1 MLGFK
6 NNMKSLFFL
15 VSNRKEVF
23 YYIFAIGFV
32 AHGFA
37 FFNECFS
44 HDSVNFNIFA
54 ESIGL
59 GRWGQSIFYYIRGK
73 VVSPTLIGVL
83 SLGILS
89 LATVFLL
96 DLYEIKKKW
105 PVIVVCG
112 TLVTSF
118 VMTSITATYIF
129 FLDVFMLA
137 FLFSIVSLHILKYCK
152 HFVQKIV
159 FASMF
164 LCLSLS
170 LYQPYFQVFT
180 LLCCLLV
187 LFSCINRISFKKILN
202 DILIYLLV
210 IGLSLILYKLSVI
223 ISLKVSS
230 INSLSLGYN
239 SIKDVE
245 KFQSVGQLLGL
256 IIKSPIY
263 LIEKII
269 QHPTYIGNTAKFLI
283 LIINFCIALYLIYRQ
298 TKTTKLRFFFSCFIF
313 ICAVPF
319 FGNTVYVISKG
330 YMDDT
335 MMNSYIIVMFVP
347 LLIAI
352 NTANY
357 CELSIKSRNSLIA
370 IVCFNLGIL
379 IFSNLVY
386 SNQAYLKKELESKSS
401 LTIASRIL
409 DRIESLPGFESNKT
423 GVCFIGNANLNPY
436 FKVERY
442 NIGNDKNIVRGLGN
456 FVSFTYDTNKYFRSI
471 MGINLPYCDSKKIDI
486 EYVQRMSLFPSAD
499 SVQMIDNQV
508 LVKLGNTST
517 KKTTLGNSKNKLKS
531 ACKKS
536 FMNCLQEIYNIY

>member
-1 MLGFK
+1 MRNLI
-6 NNMKSLFFL
+6 NS
-15 VSNRKEVF
+15 VYNRKNVIF
-23 YYIFAIGFV
+23 YIFSIGLV

-44 HDSVNFNIFA
+44 HDSVNFDIF
-54 ESIGL
+54 SDSLGL
-59 GRWGQSIFYYIRGK
+59 GRWGQPIFYYIRGK
-73 VVSPTLIGVL
+73 LVSSTLIGFISLSILALSTVL
-83 SLGILS
+83 LLELYKINKKMH
-89 LATVFLL
+89 VF
-96 DLYEIKKKW
+96 
-105 PVIVVCG
+105 VVCG
-112 TLVTSF
+112 TLASSF
-118 VMTSITATYIF
+118 VFTSITATYIF
-129 FLDVFMLA
+129 VLDVFMLA
-137 FLFSIVSLHILKYCK
+137 FFFSVVSCYILKYCQQ
-152 HFVQKIV
+152 FVQKVV
-159 FASMF
+159 FASIF

-187 LFSCINRISFKKILN
+187 LFNCINGIPFKKILN

-223 ISLKVSS
+223 ISLKVTSV
-230 INSLSLGYN
+230 NSLSLGYN

-245 KFQSVGQLLGL
+245 KFQSVGQFIGL

-269 QHPTYIGNTAKFLI
+269 QYPTYIGNTAKFLI
-283 LIINFCIALYLIYRQ
+283 FIINFCIALYSIYRQ
-298 TKTTKLRFFFSCFIF
+298 TKTKKLRFFFSCFIF

-347 LLIAI
+347 LLIAT
-352 NTANY
+352 NATKY
-357 CELSIKSRNSLIA
+357 SESSIKTRNTLIA
-370 IVCFNLGIL
+370 IVCCNLGIL

-409 DRIESLPGFESNKT
+409 DRIESLPGFEPNKT

-442 NIGNDKNIVRGLGN
+442 NMGNDKNIVRGLGN
-456 FVSFTYDTNKYFRSI
+456 FVSFTYDTNKYFRAI

-486 EYVQRMSLFPSAD
+486 EYVQRMSLFPSTD
-499 SVQMIDNQV
+499 SVQMVDNQV
-508 LVKLGNTST
+508 LVKLGNTSI
-517 KKTTLGNSKNKLKS
+517 KKTNFDNSKKTIKS

-536 FMNCLQEIYNIY
+536 FMDCFHEIKNIY